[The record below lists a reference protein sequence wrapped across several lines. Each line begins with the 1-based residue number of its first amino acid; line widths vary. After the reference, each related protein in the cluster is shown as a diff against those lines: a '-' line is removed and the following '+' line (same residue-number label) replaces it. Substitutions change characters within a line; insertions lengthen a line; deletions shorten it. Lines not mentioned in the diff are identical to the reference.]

1 MATLIIPPAKAADM
15 KKVRVF
21 SKQDS
26 RYGECTLGALKAAR
40 ETGNPVQVDFRT
52 TYSKDMNRKLGRSG
66 SSIVKFTDLIV

>member
-26 RYGECTLGALKAAR
+26 RYGECTLGALNAAK
-40 ETGNPVQVDFRT
+40 ESGNPVQVNFRT
-52 TYSKDMNRKLGRSG
+52 TYSKDMNRKLAREG
-66 SSIVKFTDLIV
+66 SSVVKFNDLIV